1 MCALLLWQHVCTT
14 AALLSLWTACTF
26 KLCAAV
32 SSRYCDGI
40 PHYALHSAS
49 HYTHLLLSDRDIAI
63 LFCACTCM
71 QDRERGETAFA
82 LHRAATS
89 NGEIGRVRQIIS
101 ASELISEVDLRV
113 GLISGIPFS
122 MQGTG
127 V

>member
-1 MCALLLWQHVCTT
+1 VHYFLHAAHAAYVELTVILLHVVLCALDAT
-14 AALLSLWTACTF
+14 
-26 KLCAAV
+26 
-32 SSRYCDGI
+32 
-40 PHYALHSAS
+40 
-49 HYTHLLLSDRDIAI
+49 
-63 LFCACTCM
+63 

-127 V
+127 M